1 MHLDLKVVLGEVDDL
16 GERLAAGSG
25 DLEGVLVLAGAD
37 DGQAVRTGAGKLGLA
52 RALDRLELATG
63 AALGLAR
70 LVVDD
75 ADLEVAL
82 RWDACHEAELVRG
95 ALVGRVHAFGDEAR
109 LPAMQLGVHGRNSSE
124 LVPPQGLARRLG
136 LMELALGDNLLVSVD
151 DLDLLATQGAA
162 ARAAHADAHL
172 DGLANPHGRG
182 DAPRGDGDMVGLDG
196 ELEEHVALLVR
207 VLERGAAVL
216 GHREHARLVV
226 HDVLV
231 LAGLG
236 GHGERNRLAHG
247 KLAFLRDELHVG
259 DVLTQDGGEVQ
270 LVAHQVA
277 AALAS
282 AEDHERARVADIE
295 LLRHAVDVEEH
306 LVALAIELG
315 GYLFFLQALDVD
327 LGLLAV
333 CHIQLLL
340 ESRMRGLVNQC
351 LQGYPKT
358 AGMMPPERISSRA
371 FSSKTGTPSS
381 RARVSLEPAASPA
394 TT

>member
-1 MHLDLKVVLGEVDDL
+1 MHLDLEVVLSEVDDL

-37 DGQAVRTGAGKLGLA
+37 DGQAIRAGAGKLGLA
-52 RALDRLELATG
+52 RTLDRLELATG

-82 RWDACHEAELVRG
+82 RWNACHEAELVRG

-109 LPAMQLGVHGRNSSE
+109 LPAMQLGVRGCNSSE
-124 LVPPQGLARRLG
+124 LVPPQGLARRFG

-151 DLDLLATQGAA
+151 DLDLLTTQGAA

-172 DGLANPHGRG
+172 DGLANPHGRS
-182 DAPRGDGDMVGLDG
+182 DAPRGDGNMVGLDG

-236 GHGERNRLAHG
+236 RHSERDCLAHG
-247 KLAFLRDELHVG
+247 KLAFLRDEFHVG
-259 DVLTQDGGEVQ
+259 DVLTQDGGEIQ
-270 LVAHQVA
+270 LVAYQVA

-295 LLRHAVDVEEH
+295 LLGHAVDVEEH
-306 LVALAIELG
+306 LVALAVELG